1 MYPERNYEM
10 EENEDLDASEVDS
23 HRSDDSNEVKRRF
36 HDFMSHEIEILDQ
49 ILVEM
54 ISAVENTSENTII
67 SQLERCFEC
76 IDNMMAYANQFINQA
91 QSVNMK
97 YFVRFYSLYDRIRH
111 SIMRT
116 LTIINNLRK
125 RNLFQMIPLV
135 KDLTLDLDEIK
146 VLVSRTTLEQV
157 EEVLEGYR
165 IKRSYIRRKIENF
178 I

>member
-1 MYPERNYEM
+1 MYPKRNYEM

-36 HDFMSHEIEILDQ
+36 HDFMSHEIEILNQ
-49 ILVEM
+49 ILVDM

-76 IDNMMAYANQFINQA
+76 IDNMMIYANQFINQA

-97 YFVRFYSLYDRIRH
+97 HFIRFYSLYDRIRH

-116 LTIINNLRK
+116 LTVINNLRK
-125 RNLFQMIPLV
+125 RNLFQIVPLV

-157 EEVLEGYR
+157 EEVLEGYK

-178 I
+178 T

>member
-10 EENEDLDASEVDS
+10 KENEDSDASEMDS
-23 HRSDDSNEVKRRF
+23 PRSNDSNEVRSRF

-54 ISAVENTSENTII
+54 ISVVENISENTII
-67 SQLERCFEC
+67 SQLKRCFEC
-76 IDNMMAYANQFINQA
+76 IDDMMRHANQFINQA
-91 QSVNMK
+91 QLVNMK
-97 YFVRFYSLYDRIRH
+97 RFIRFYSLYDRIRH
-111 SIMRT
+111 SMMRT

-125 RNLFQMIPLV
+125 RNLFQMVPLV

-157 EEVLEGYR
+157 KEVLEGYR
-165 IKRSYIRRKIENF
+165 IKRSYIRRKI
-178 I
+178 

>member
-1 MYPERNYEM
+1 MYSERNYEM
-10 EENEDLDASEVDS
+10 KENEDLDASEVDS

-76 IDNMMAYANQFINQA
+76 IDNMMIYANQFINQA
-91 QSVNMK
+91 QPVKMK
-97 YFVRFYSLYDRIRH
+97 HFIRFHSLYDGIRH
-111 SIMRT
+111 SMMRT

-125 RNLFQMIPLV
+125 RNLFQMVPLV
-135 KDLTLDLDEIK
+135 KDLTLDLDEIC
-146 VLVSRTTLEQV
+146 LLYTSPSPRD
-157 EEVLEGYR
+157 
-165 IKRSYIRRKIENF
+165 
-178 I
+178 

>member
-1 MYPERNYEM
+1 M

-23 HRSDDSNEVKRRF
+23 HRSEDSNEVKRRF

-165 IKRSYIRRKIENF
+165 IKRSYIRRKVENF

>member
-1 MYPERNYEM
+1 M

-23 HRSDDSNEVKRRF
+23 HRSDEASEVRRRF
-36 HDFMSHEIEILDQ
+36 HDSMSHEMEILDQ

-76 IDNMMAYANQFINQA
+76 IDNIMIYIYQFINQA

-97 YFVRFYSLYDRIRH
+97 HFIRLYLLYDKIRH
-111 SIMRT
+111 SMMRT
-116 LTIINNLRK
+116 LTIINSLRK
-125 RNLFQMIPLV
+125 RHLFLIVPLV

-178 I
+178 T

>member
-1 MYPERNYEM
+1 M

-76 IDNMMAYANQFINQA
+76 IDNMMVYANQFINQA

-125 RNLFQMIPLV
+125 RNLFQMVPLV

-165 IKRSYIRRKIENF
+165 IKRSYIRRKVENF

>member
-1 MYPERNYEM
+1 MHPERNYEM
-10 EENEDLDASEVDS
+10 EENEDSNASEIDS
-23 HRSDDSNEVKRRF
+23 HRSDDSSGVRRRF
-36 HDFMSHEIEILDQ
+36 HDLMSHEIEILNQ

-54 ISAVENTSENTII
+54 ISVVENISENTII
-67 SQLERCFEC
+67 SQLKRCFEC
-76 IDNMMAYANQFINQA
+76 IDDMMINANQFINQA

-97 YFVRFYSLYDRIRH
+97 HFIRFYSLYDRIRH

-125 RNLFQMIPLV
+125 RNLFQMVPLV

>member
-1 MYPERNYEM
+1 M

-23 HRSDDSNEVKRRF
+23 HRSEEVKRRF

-54 ISAVENTSENTII
+54 ISVVENTSENTII

-97 YFVRFYSLYDRIRH
+97 YFVRFYSLHDRIRR
-111 SIMRT
+111 SRMRT

-165 IKRSYIRRKIENF
+165 IKKNRISVEK
-178 I
+178 

>member
-1 MYPERNYEM
+1 M

-23 HRSDDSNEVKRRF
+23 HRSDDSNEVKHRF

-76 IDNMMAYANQFINQA
+76 IDNMMIYANQFINQA

-97 YFVRFYSLYDRIRH
+97 HFIRFYSLYDRIRH

-125 RNLFQMIPLV
+125 RNLFLIVPLV

>member
-1 MYPERNYEM
+1 M

-23 HRSDDSNEVKRRF
+23 HRSEDSNEVKRRF

-76 IDNMMAYANQFINQA
+76 IDNMMIYANQFINQA

-97 YFVRFYSLYDRIRH
+97 HFIRFYSLYDRIRH

-116 LTIINNLRK
+116 LTVINNLRK
-125 RNLFQMIPLV
+125 RNLFQIVPLV

-157 EEVLEGYR
+157 EEVLEGYK

-178 I
+178 T

>member
-1 MYPERNYEM
+1 M
-10 EENEDLDASEVDS
+10 EENEDLDASGIDS
-23 HRSDDSNEVKRRF
+23 HRSDDSNEVKHRF
-36 HDFMSHEIEILDQ
+36 HDFMSSEIESLDQ
-49 ILVEM
+49 ILAEM

-76 IDNMMAYANQFINQA
+76 IDNMMVYANQFINQA

-165 IKRSYIRRKIENF
+165 IKRSYIRRKVENF

>member
-1 MYPERNYEM
+1 M

-23 HRSDDSNEVKRRF
+23 HRSEDSNEVKRRF

-76 IDNMMAYANQFINQA
+76 IDNMMVYANQFINQA

>member
-1 MYPERNYEM
+1 M

-23 HRSDDSNEVKRRF
+23 HRSEDSNEVKRRF

-76 IDNMMAYANQFINQA
+76 IDNMMVYANQFINQT
-91 QSVNMK
+91 QSVDMK

-165 IKRSYIRRKIENF
+165 IKRSYIRRKVENF

>member
-1 MYPERNYEM
+1 M
-10 EENEDLDASEVDS
+10 EENEDLDASEIDS
-23 HRSDDSNEVKRRF
+23 HRSDDSNEVKHRF
-36 HDFMSHEIEILDQ
+36 HDFMSYEIESLDQ

-76 IDNMMAYANQFINQA
+76 IDNMMTYANQFINQA

-157 EEVLEGYR
+157 EEVLEGYK

-178 I
+178 T

>member
-1 MYPERNYEM
+1 MHPKRNYEM
-10 EENEDLDASEVDS
+10 EESEDLDASEVDS
-23 HRSDDSNEVKRRF
+23 HRSDDSSEVRRRF
-36 HDFMSHEIEILDQ
+36 HDFMSHEMEILDQ
-49 ILVEM
+49 ILSEM
-54 ISAVENTSENTII
+54 ISVAENISENAII
-67 SQLERCFEC
+67 SQLKRCFEC
-76 IDNMMAYANQFINQA
+76 IDDMIVHTNQFINQA
-91 QSVNMK
+91 QSVEMK
-97 YFVRFYSLYDRIRH
+97 HFIRFYSLYDRIRH

-125 RNLFQMIPLV
+125 RNLFQMVPLV

>member
-10 EENEDLDASEVDS
+10 EENEDLDASEIDS
-23 HRSDDSNEVKRRF
+23 PRSNEVRRRF

-54 ISAVENTSENTII
+54 ISVVENISENTII
-67 SQLERCFEC
+67 SQLKRCFEC
-76 IDNMMAYANQFINQA
+76 IDDMMIHANQFINQA
-91 QSVNMK
+91 QLVNMK
-97 YFVRFYSLYDRIRH
+97 RFIRFYLLYDGIRH
-111 SIMRT
+111 SMMRT

-125 RNLFQMIPLV
+125 RNLFQIVPLV

-146 VLVSRTTLEQV
+146 VLVSRTILEQV

-165 IKRSYIRRKIENF
+165 IKRSYIRRKIEDF

>member
-1 MYPERNYEM
+1 M
-10 EENEDLDASEVDS
+10 EENEDLDASGIDS
-23 HRSDDSNEVKRRF
+23 HRSDDSNEVRCRF

-54 ISAVENTSENTII
+54 ISVVENISENTII
-67 SQLERCFEC
+67 SQLKRCFEY
-76 IDNMMAYANQFINQA
+76 IDNMMIYVNQFINQA
-91 QSVNMK
+91 QSVKMK
-97 YFVRFYSLYDRIRH
+97 HFIRFYSLYDGIRH
-111 SIMRT
+111 SMMRT

-125 RNLFQMIPLV
+125 RNLFQMVPLV
-135 KDLTLDLDEIK
+135 KDLILDLDEIK

>member
-1 MYPERNYEM
+1 M

-76 IDNMMAYANQFINQA
+76 IDNMMVYANQFINQA

-165 IKRSYIRRKIENF
+165 IKRSYIRRKVENF

>member
-1 MYPERNYEM
+1 M
-10 EENEDLDASEVDS
+10 EENEDLDTSEVNS

-54 ISAVENTSENTII
+54 ISAVENTSENIII

-76 IDNMMAYANQFINQA
+76 IDNMMIYANQFINQA
-91 QSVNMK
+91 QSVNIK
-97 YFVRFYSLYDRIRH
+97 HFIRFYSLYDRIRH

-125 RNLFQMIPLV
+125 RNLFQIVPLI

-165 IKRSYIRRKIENF
+165 IKRSHIRRKIESF

>member
-1 MYPERNYEM
+1 M

-76 IDNMMAYANQFINQA
+76 IDNMMIYANQFINQA
-91 QSVNMK
+91 QPVNMK
-97 YFVRFYSLYDRIRH
+97 HFIRFYSLYDRIRH

-165 IKRSYIRRKIENF
+165 IKRSYIRRKVENF

>member
-1 MYPERNYEM
+1 M
-10 EENEDLDASEVDS
+10 EENEDLDTSEVNS

-54 ISAVENTSENTII
+54 ISAVENTSENIII

-76 IDNMMAYANQFINQA
+76 IDNMMIYANQFINQA
-91 QSVNMK
+91 QSVNIK
-97 YFVRFYSLYDRIRH
+97 HFIRFYSLYDNIRH

-125 RNLFQMIPLV
+125 RNLFQIVPLI

>member
-1 MYPERNYEM
+1 M

-23 HRSDDSNEVKRRF
+23 HRSDDSDEVKRRF

-54 ISAVENTSENTII
+54 ISAIENTSENIII
-67 SQLERCFEC
+67 SQLEKCFEC
-76 IDNMMAYANQFINQA
+76 IDNMMIYANQFINQA
-91 QSVNMK
+91 QSVNIK
-97 YFVRFYSLYDRIRH
+97 HFIRFYSLYDRIRH

-125 RNLFQMIPLV
+125 RNLFQIVPLI

>member
-1 MYPERNYEM
+1 M
-10 EENEDLDASEVDS
+10 EENKDLDASEVDS

-67 SQLERCFEC
+67 LPLERCFEC
-76 IDNMMAYANQFINQA
+76 IDNMMIYTNQFINQA

-97 YFVRFYSLYDRIRH
+97 HFIRFYSLYDRIRH

-125 RNLFQMIPLV
+125 RNLFQMVPLV

-146 VLVSRTTLEQV
+146 VLVSRTTLEQIK
-157 EEVLEGYR
+157 EVLEGYR

-178 I
+178 S

>member
-1 MYPERNYEM
+1 M

-76 IDNMMAYANQFINQA
+76 IDNMMVYANQFINQA

-97 YFVRFYSLYDRIRH
+97 HFIRFYSLYDRIRH

-165 IKRSYIRRKIENF
+165 IKRSYIRRKVENF